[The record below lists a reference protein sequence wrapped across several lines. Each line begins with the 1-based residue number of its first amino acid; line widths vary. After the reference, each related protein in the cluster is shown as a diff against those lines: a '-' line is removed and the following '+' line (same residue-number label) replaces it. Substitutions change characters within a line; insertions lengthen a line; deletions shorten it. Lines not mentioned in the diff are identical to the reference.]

1 MTEIRNALSDPKTQF
16 ENNEDG
22 DGFDPD
28 TQSVGWAIGWDCQLT
43 FGMDEGTL
51 QVTVASSGA
60 TQARGV
66 EVRAVTSDQ
75 VRDYAARLLA
85 LADAWDA
92 AQLRRSVGCDL
103 SPTCVA
109 TQHVLSCL
117 GLYRTEEEVA
127 RSVYPAASVLS
138 ERRGRERFHR
148 AYTRAGGGGP
158 DAA

>member
-1 MTEIRNALSDPKTQF
+1 MTEIRKTLSGPKTQF
-16 ENNEDG
+16 ESNEDG
-22 DGFDPD
+22 DGFDPN

-43 FGMDEGTL
+43 FGMEEDGLQFTL
-51 QVTVASSGA
+51 AISGD

-66 EVRAVTSDQ
+66 EVRTVTSEQ
-75 VRDYAARLLA
+75 VRGYAAKLLA

-109 TQHVLSCL
+109 TQHVLRCL

-127 RSVYPAASVLS
+127 RSFFPAASVLS
-138 ERRGRERFHR
+138 ERRSNEQFHR